1 MKNCLLVAVGL
12 AVRIGLGAVEVGGL
26 PAWEFADTEV
36 STNVPFAFPQ
46 ANVKHLLLSLELA
59 GTPSNNVQVALGRD
73 ANTNGVLEV
82 GETGFEIGW
91 DCGRWRMRE
100 GLRELRG
107 LRGVRGLRGLR
118 GLSGLRGLRGLSGL
132 SGVRDG
138 EWMAEAVTTNLVKVL
153 EVDVQVAHA
162 KGKRL
167 VCAENGEA
175 IDWGEAEELP
185 RMMYDNRWDTLRL
198 TVRGVDRA
206 DESLRAAVRVEGSK
220 IIIR

>member
-59 GTPSNNVQVALGRD
+59 GTPSNNVEVALGRD

-100 GLRELRG
+100 GLRGLSGLRELRG
-107 LRGVRGLRGLR
+107 LR
-118 GLSGLRGLRGLSGL
+118 
-132 SGVRDG
+132 GVRDG

-175 IDWGEAEELP
+175 LDWGKADELP
-185 RMMYDNRWDTLRL
+185 RMMYDNRWDTMRL

>member
-1 MKNCLLVAVGL
+1 
-12 AVRIGLGAVEVGGL
+12 
-26 PAWEFADTEV
+26 
-36 STNVPFAFPQ
+36 
-46 ANVKHLLLSLELA
+46 
-59 GTPSNNVQVALGRD
+59 
-73 ANTNGVLEV
+73 
-82 GETGFEIGW
+82 
-91 DCGRWRMRE
+91 MRE
-100 GLRELRG
+100 GLRG
-107 LRGVRGLRGLR
+107 LR
-118 GLSGLRGLRGLSGL
+118 GL

-167 VCAENGEA
+167 VCVENGEA
-175 IDWGEAEELP
+175 IDWGEADELP